1 MVVSLI
7 PAVSSSQFSFFC
19 KKRNLTASLHCF
31 LCVVSQRCFL
41 AGAGKFPRP
50 PFLCLPSSL
59 SQTPHFILSFTPSD
73 PLPFISRFSLSLWI
87 EPFARWLLVFQNS
100 HLTIISKCRDLIL
113 VLNSIVIPREALLSI
128 LPPLSRI
135 TDLQKVNSIFDV
147 SPPLKIWPRLAFS
160 FLLVYFLK
168 AGILFSEYEMI
179 ILTMLMHT
187 ASSPHPLP
195 LVTV

>member
-1 MVVSLI
+1 MLYHRGASWQEQGNSLD
-7 PAVSSSQFSFFC
+7 P
-19 KKRNLTASLHCF
+19 L
-31 LCVVSQRCFL
+31 
-41 AGAGKFPRP
+41 
-50 PFLCLPSSL
+50 FLCLPSSL
-59 SQTPHFILSFTPSD
+59 SQTPHFILSSTPTA
-73 PLPFISRFSLSLWI
+73 PLPSISPFSLSLWI

-113 VLNSIVIPREALLSI
+113 VLNSIVTPWEALLSI

-147 SPPLKIWPRLAFS
+147 SPPLKIWPSLAFS

-168 AGILFSEYEMI
+168 AGILFSEYEI
-179 ILTMLMHT
+179 ILNMLLHT

-195 LVTV
+195 LVIV